1 MSLLHEPSIA
11 RIREGK
17 IGGDGMVE
25 LFENLAADAELNNIP
40 VMTLMVPYIED
51 TDEYKDNKYVPELHL
66 VVRKI
71 NDNYHE

>member
-1 MSLLHEPSIA
+1 MSLLHEHSIE

-25 LFENLAADAELNNIP
+25 LFETLAADAELNGIP
-40 VMTLMVPYIED
+40 VMTLMIPYVED
-51 TDEYKDNKYVPELHL
+51 SDEYEKGKYVPELHL

-71 NDNYHE
+71 NDD

>member
-1 MSLLHEPSIA
+1 MSLLHNPSIE

-25 LFENLAADAELNNIP
+25 LFETLAADAELNGIP
-40 VMTLMVPYIED
+40 VMTLMVPYID
-51 TDEYKDNKYVPELHL
+51 DSDEYEEGKYVPELHL

-71 NDNYHE
+71 DV